1 MAVEERVVVLPDSLT
16 VRELADSIDISVIE
30 VMKVLIANGIVAS
43 INQQIDFDTAS
54 IVCSEFDIEAL
65 SQSSLAELAEKEE
78 AAQAQQWRQIYIDEK
93 PENLKRRPPI
103 VTILGHVDHGKTT
116 LLDTIRKA
124 HVAEGEAGG
133 ITQHIGAYRA
143 QHDGQQITFLDT
155 PGHEAFT
162 AMRARGAHGADIAVL
177 VVAADDGI
185 MPTTREAITHARAA
199 NVPIVVAVT
208 KMDLP
213 GANLER
219 VYQQLAEADL
229 VPAIWDGNTMVEAVS
244 GISGDGIDDLLEAI
258 LLTAGE
264 HDIVANPRANPSG
277 VVLEAEIDPSRGV
290 IATLL
295 VLNGELKRSD
305 TLIAGSTSGRIK
317 AMFDEND
324 KRINVAGPST
334 PVAVMGLGD
343 LPQPGDSFQWMK
355 NDKSARRLLH
365 ERAWDVE
372 QGSGRMDVLSL
383 DDVFARFSR
392 GDAKDLALI
401 VKADFQG
408 TLQPIVES
416 LEKMSDENSDG
427 IQLQILAADI
437 GSIGENDVNLAA
449 ASNAIIVGFNVE
461 VDSTARR
468 VADSQ
473 GVDIRT
479 WNIIYNLLE
488 DIELAMHGMLE
499 PEDVEE
505 KLGRAEVR
513 QIFSNS
519 RVGNIAGSYV
529 REGTIQRNARARVI
543 RAERVLAEDLR
554 VGSLKRVRDDV
565 REVRAGFEC
574 GISLE
579 RHSDFQEGDII
590 EFYVIRRG
598 SRASA

>member
-208 KMDLP
+208 KIDLP

-229 VPAIWDGNTMVEAVS
+229 VPAIWDGTTMVEAVS

>member
-78 AAQAQQWRQIYIDEK
+78 AAQAQQWRQIYIDEE

-305 TLIAGSTSGRIK
+305 TLMAGSTSGRIK

-324 KRINVAGPST
+324 RRINVAGPST

-365 ERAWDVE
+365 ERAGDVE

-392 GDAKDLALI
+392 GDTKDLALI

-513 QIFSNS
+513 QVFSNS
-519 RVGNIAGSYV
+519 RVGNIAGSFV

>member
-54 IVCSEFDIEAL
+54 IVCSEFEIEAL

-78 AAQAQQWRQIYIDEK
+78 AAQAQQWRQIYIDEE

-229 VPAIWDGNTMVEAVS
+229 VPAVWDGNTMVEAVS

-305 TLIAGSTSGRIK
+305 TLMAGSTSGRIK

-324 KRINVAGPST
+324 RRINVAGPST

-365 ERAWDVE
+365 ERAGDVE

-392 GDAKDLALI
+392 GDTKDLALI

-513 QIFSNS
+513 QVFSNS
-519 RVGNIAGSYV
+519 RVGNIAGSFV

>member
-229 VPAIWDGNTMVEAVS
+229 VPAIWDGTTMVEAVS

-365 ERAWDVE
+365 ERAGDVE

-519 RVGNIAGSYV
+519 RVGNIAGSFV

>member
-54 IVCSEFDIEAL
+54 IVCSEFEIEAL

-229 VPAIWDGNTMVEAVS
+229 VPAVWDGNTMVEAVS

-305 TLIAGSTSGRIK
+305 TLMAGSTSGRIK

-324 KRINVAGPST
+324 RRINVAGPST

-365 ERAWDVE
+365 ERAGDVE

-392 GDAKDLALI
+392 GDTKDLALI
-401 VKADFQG
+401 IKADFQG

-513 QIFSNS
+513 QVFSNS
-519 RVGNIAGSYV
+519 RVGNIAGSFV

>member
-103 VTILGHVDHGKTT
+103 VAILGHVDHGKTT

-213 GANLER
+213 SANLER

-229 VPAIWDGNTMVEAVS
+229 VPAIWDGTTMVEAVS

-305 TLIAGSTSGRIK
+305 TLMAGSTSGRIK

-324 KRINVAGPST
+324 RRINVAGPST

-365 ERAWDVE
+365 ERAGDVE

-392 GDAKDLALI
+392 GDTKDLALI
-401 VKADFQG
+401 IKADFQG

-519 RVGNIAGSYV
+519 RVGNIAGSFV

>member
-229 VPAIWDGNTMVEAVS
+229 VPAIWDGTTMVEAVS

-365 ERAWDVE
+365 ERAGDVE

>member
-78 AAQAQQWRQIYIDEK
+78 AAQAQQWRQIYIDEE

-133 ITQHIGAYRA
+133 ITQHIGAYLA

-324 KRINVAGPST
+324 RRINVAGPST

-365 ERAWDVE
+365 ERAGDLE

-392 GDAKDLALI
+392 GDTKDLALI

>member
-78 AAQAQQWRQIYIDEK
+78 AAQAQQWRQIYIDEE

-213 GANLER
+213 GANLEQ

-229 VPAIWDGNTMVEAVS
+229 VPAVWDGATMVEAVS
-244 GISGDGIDDLLEAI
+244 GLSGDGIEDLLEAI

-324 KRINVAGPST
+324 RRIDVASPST

-365 ERAWDVE
+365 ERAGDVE

-392 GDAKDLALI
+392 GDTKDLALI

-543 RAERVLAEDLR
+543 RAGRVLAEDLR

>member
-1 MAVEERVVVLPDSLT
+1 MAEEQRVVVLPDSLT
-16 VRELADSIDISVIE
+16 VRELADAIDIIVIE

-43 INQQIDFDTAS
+43 INQEIDFDTAA
-54 IVCSEFDIEAL
+54 IVCAEFEIEAL
-65 SQSSLAELAEKEE
+65 SQSSLAVQAEKEE
-78 AAQAQQWRQIYIDEK
+78 AAQAQQWRQVYIDEK
-93 PENLKRRPPI
+93 PEDLQQRPPI

-116 LLDTIRKA
+116 LLDTIRKTR
-124 HVAEGEAGG
+124 VAEGEAGG

-143 QHDGQQITFLDT
+143 QHGARHITFLDT

-162 AMRARGAHGADIAVL
+162 SMRARGAHGADIAVL
-177 VVAADDGI
+177 VVAADDGV
-185 MPTTREAITHARAA
+185 MPTTREAISHARAA
-199 NVPIVVAVT
+199 NVPIVVAVS
-208 KMDLP
+208 KVDLP
-213 GANLER
+213 GANLEEVNR
-219 VYQQLAEADL
+219 QLAEQEL
-229 VPAIWDGNTMVEAVS
+229 VPVAWDGNIMVEPVS
-244 GISGDGIDDLLEAI
+244 GISGAGIDDLLEAI
-258 LLTAGE
+258 LLTADE
-264 HDIVANPRANPSG
+264 HDIVANPQAKPSG

-295 VLNGELKRSD
+295 VLNGRLKPGD

-324 KRINVAGPST
+324 RRVKAAGPST
-334 PVAVMGLGD
+334 PVSVMGLGA
-343 LPQPGDSFQWMK
+343 LPEPGDSFEWVK
-355 NDKSARRLLH
+355 NDKIARRVLQDRVT
-365 ERAWDVE
+365 EE
-372 QGSGRMDVLSL
+372 PPGSVRPEAPTL
-383 DDVFARFSR
+383 DDVFARFRR
-392 GDAKDLALI
+392 GDTKELALI

-408 TLQPIVES
+408 TLQPILES
-416 LEKMSDENSDG
+416 LKNLSDRNQEG
-427 IQLQILAADI
+427 IQLRILAADI

-461 VDSTARR
+461 VDGTARR

-505 KLGRAEVR
+505 KLGTAEVR
-513 QIFSNS
+513 QVFSNS

-529 REGTIQRNARARVI
+529 REGTVQRNARARVI
-543 RAERVLAEDLR
+543 RADRVLAEGLR

-579 RHSDFQEGDII
+579 RHSDFREGDIL
-590 EFYVIRRG
+590 EFYVIRR
-598 SRASA
+598 SNRAEA

>member
-1 MAVEERVVVLPDSLT
+1 MAEEQRVVVLPDSLT
-16 VRELADSIDISVIE
+16 VRELADAIDIIVIE

-43 INQQIDFDTAS
+43 INQEIDFDTAA
-54 IVCSEFDIEAL
+54 IVCAEFEIEAL
-65 SQSSLAELAEKEE
+65 SQSSLAVQAEKEE
-78 AAQAQQWRQIYIDEK
+78 AAQAQQWRQVYIDEK
-93 PENLKRRPPI
+93 PEDLQQRPPI

-116 LLDTIRKA
+116 LLDTIRKTR
-124 HVAEGEAGG
+124 VAEGEAGG

-143 QHDGQQITFLDT
+143 QHGARHITFLDT

-162 AMRARGAHGADIAVL
+162 SMRARGAHGADIAVL
-177 VVAADDGI
+177 VVAADDGV
-185 MPTTREAITHARAA
+185 MPTTREAISHARAA
-199 NVPIVVAVT
+199 NVPIVVAVS
-208 KMDLP
+208 KIDLP
-213 GANLER
+213 GANLEEVNR
-219 VYQQLAEADL
+219 QLAEQEL
-229 VPAIWDGNTMVEAVS
+229 VPVAWDGNIMVEPVS
-244 GISGDGIDDLLEAI
+244 GISGAGIDDLLEAI
-258 LLTAGE
+258 LLTADE
-264 HDIVANPRANPSG
+264 HDIVANPQAKPSG

-295 VLNGELKRSD
+295 VLNGRLKPGD

-324 KRINVAGPST
+324 RRVKAAGPST
-334 PVAVMGLGD
+334 PVSVMGLGA
-343 LPQPGDSFQWMK
+343 LPEPGDSFEWVK
-355 NDKSARRLLH
+355 NDKIARRVLQDRVT
-365 ERAWDVE
+365 EE
-372 QGSGRMDVLSL
+372 PPGSVRPEAPTL
-383 DDVFARFSR
+383 DDVFARFRR
-392 GDAKDLALI
+392 GDTKELALI

-408 TLQPIVES
+408 TLQPILES
-416 LEKMSDENSDG
+416 LKNLSDRNQEG
-427 IQLQILAADI
+427 IQLRILAADI

-461 VDSTARR
+461 VDGTARR

-505 KLGRAEVR
+505 KLGTAEVR
-513 QIFSNS
+513 QVFSNS

-529 REGTIQRNARARVI
+529 REGTVQRNARARVI
-543 RAERVLAEDLR
+543 RADRVLAEGLR

-579 RHSDFQEGDII
+579 RHSDFREGDIL
-590 EFYVIRRG
+590 EFYVIRR
-598 SRASA
+598 SNRAEA